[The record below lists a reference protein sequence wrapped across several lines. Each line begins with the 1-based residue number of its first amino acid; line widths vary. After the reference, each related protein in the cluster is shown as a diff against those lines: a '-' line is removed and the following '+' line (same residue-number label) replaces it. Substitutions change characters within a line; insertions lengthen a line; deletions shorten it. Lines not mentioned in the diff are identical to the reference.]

1 MAAKNTKDSKES
13 EPISIDTT
21 ILKINIKT
29 TGDLKTKDYD
39 LLPFH
44 PNMSDL
50 RDLSNNSYI
59 LFPSFVK
66 ITMKDLQKAG
76 VGSDYPNVFMNLD
89 KYIKL
94 IRYVTDPNK
103 EEDNTLLTNK
113 SQVKNYTMSL
123 AQNALTDLMSDSQVD
138 TIAIQKDEH
147 LTDEE
152 IITNNIELIKS
163 LFLAA
168 QTHFF
173 ILGNDYVIG
182 KSNYIPPYLA
192 SNEKNER
199 LSSEVKKIPLNYT
212 ITIELQLLDA
222 ANNPEAGDFMKMTC
236 KAKKGNI
243 AKEMKDIFGYNFGY
257 VPEARSSIPSIL
269 NTSEAT
275 KNRQF
280 GKLQYEWEKRNKY
293 VKAPANERERLA
305 LEKNWTP
312 LQRKMAEY
320 DKQQEAFDKIPPQW
334 IKAREELEKKYGNL
348 TTELVKMWGE
358 MKDIKDSNA
367 GKPDGDSFL
376 RDQLDS
382 VRTKMYRSIEPFLNL
397 KKTIPTVE
405 EMKAHRAAAD
415 GLQPAEITLNELRL
429 KLAEY
434 TKTKTELE
442 EKQAAKTEEGILSNY
457 ERELNEF
464 AEQIS
469 RLKGVDNFLKTLEP
483 ATTAGEAETAIKGDI
498 AKKDGFLGRIRDTEK
513 ETIDDKYTQ
522 ALFEGTKHGEL
533 EGDIKALE
541 KEENEIYEK
550 LKKADPYNAT
560 GIKAELS
567 KLQATIR
574 KKKADIGVLNRKYNK
589 TELIR
594 KWEETLKKMNA
605 IKSTIDSE
613 KNKSEKTIANKT
625 VKDETAKLFK
635 EIKKLKEEYLTAA
648 YKEGKEVDLTQEEKS
663 KFEKADRPID
673 TSDDIK
679 ANMDTL
685 KSQYFDVAKK
695 LGFNNELQGEI
706 TLLNDELSHYKK
718 IREEKEKDR
727 KPIDTKLS
735 SIVND
740 KAKAKGDQPTLD
752 KLDNETTE
760 NTKKLNKIQRPLNKM
775 TKLIEKYEKYIKKIK
790 LLKTSEELISAK
802 KIFEEEL
809 EKIQTDAKKKEEEG
823 KKEEEEYEK
832 KKEEE
837 YEAKKKADEQK
848 KAEEDEKKANEQ
860 EKSKTGGNK
869 TRKRKNK
876 QNHKTKR
883 SSRHYKKRTL
893 RGKKQRRRKYTK

>member
-39 LLPFH
+39 LIPFH

-123 AQNALTDLMSDSQVD
+123 AQNAMTDLMTDTEVD

-163 LFLAA
+163 LFLAS
-168 QTHFF
+168 QSHFF

-212 ITIELQLLDA
+212 ITIEIQLLDA
-222 ANNPEAGDFMKMTC
+222 ANNPAAGDFMKMTC

-257 VPEARSSIPSIL
+257 VPEAKSSIPSIL

-305 LEKNWTP
+305 LEKTWTP

-320 DKQQEAFDKIPPQW
+320 DKQQEAFNKIPPQW

-348 TTELVKMWGE
+348 TTDLVKMSSE
-358 MKDIKDSNA
+358 MKDIKDSNSDKPA
-367 GKPDGDSFL
+367 GDTFL
-376 RDQLDS
+376 RDQLDG
-382 VRTKMYRSIEPFLNL
+382 VRTKMYGVIEPFLKL
-397 KKTIPTVE
+397 KNTIPTVE

-415 GLQPAEITLNELRL
+415 GLNIADVTFNELRL
-429 KLAEY
+429 KLEEY
-434 TKTKTELE
+434 TKTKKELE
-442 EKQAAKTEEGILSNY
+442 EKQAVKTEAGILSNY
-457 ERELNEF
+457 EKELNIS
-464 AEQIS
+464 AEEIA
-469 RLKGVDNFLKTLEP
+469 RLKGVADFLKTLED
-483 ATTAGEAETAIKGDI
+483 ATGAETLIKSDL
-498 AKKDGFLGRIRDTEK
+498 AKKDGFLGRIRDNEK
-513 ETIDDKYTQ
+513 EVIDDKYTQ

-550 LKKADPYNAT
+550 LKTTDPYNAT
-560 GIKAELS
+560 SVKAELA

-574 KKKADIGVLNRKYNK
+574 KKKADIGVLNRKYK
-589 TELIR
+589 KSELIQ
-594 KWEETLKKMNA
+594 KWEATLNKMDSIKK
-605 IKSTIDSE
+605 TIDSE
-613 KNKSEKTIANKT
+613 KTKDEKTIANKT
-625 VKDETAKLFK
+625 VKDEMKKLFDK
-635 EIKKLKEEYLTAA
+635 EIKRLKEELLIAKF
-648 YKEGKEVDLTQEEKS
+648 KEGDEKELTKSEKE
-663 KFEKADRPID
+663 KFEKKDRPIESAD
-673 TSDDIK
+673 QIK
-679 ANMDTL
+679 ANLASIKT
-685 KSQYFDVAKK
+685 QYLDIAGK
-695 LGFNNELQGEI
+695 LGFFEKIQGEI
-706 TLLNDELSHYKK
+706 TLLNDDFAH
-718 IREEKEKDR
+718 IKE
-727 KPIDTKLS
+727 
-735 SIVND
+735 
-740 KAKAKGDQPTLD
+740 
-752 KLDNETTE
+752 
-760 NTKKLNKIQRPLNKM
+760 
-775 TKLIEKYEKYIKKIK
+775 
-790 LLKTSEELISAK
+790 LKTS
-802 KIFEEEL
+802 
-809 EKIQTDAKKKEEEG
+809 KES
-823 KKEEEEYEK
+823 EK
-832 KKEEE
+832 KKIDDKLREISTELGRIGSSNPERAKTLKEESATLQAESTKKEFETTIKKLKLDEENYKE
-837 YEAKKKADEQK
+837 YINKLKQISNNNDAQK
-848 KAEEDEKKANEQ
+848 KYKDISDDVKYADIT
-860 EKSKTGGNK
+860 KTLEAQSGGGK
-869 TRKRKNK
+869 GSRKRKIK
-876 QNHKTKR
+876 RRRKTKR
-883 SSRHYKKRTL
+883 LVKRVQNKKRTVRE
-893 RGKKQRRRKYTK
+893 RGQRRRKYTR